1 MKLVRISV
9 SVAVLSLML
18 AFMTAR
24 PADAIIH
31 EMVGA
36 DCRVGGHA
44 PAPAGQLRDGVSFAR
59 ALQATGII
67 ESVVPTAT
75 AVTIN
80 FDLSKPAAK
89 YRSAGFALTIPD
101 FFGPGVAL
109 VLNPLPIPDPGFP
122 AFANCKNLNP

>member
-9 SVAVLSLML
+9 SAAVLSLML

-36 DCRVGGHA
+36 DCRITGVA
-44 PAPAGQLRDGVSFAR
+44 PAPPGQFGAHSFAR

-67 ESVVPTAT
+67 ESIVASPT
-75 AVTIN
+75 AVTVN
-80 FDLSKPAAK
+80 FDLTKPAAK
-89 YRSAGFALTIPD
+89 YKSAGFAFTIPD
-101 FFGPGVAL
+101 FFGSGVAL